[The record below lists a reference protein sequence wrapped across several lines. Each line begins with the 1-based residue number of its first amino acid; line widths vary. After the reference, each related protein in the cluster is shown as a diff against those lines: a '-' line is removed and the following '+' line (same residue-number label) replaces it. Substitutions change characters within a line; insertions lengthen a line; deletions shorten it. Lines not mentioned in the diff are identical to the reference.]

1 MGTAEQQYGRP
12 IAYYQQLQAL
22 NLQAAWAEVKVPV
35 LALHGEFDWIMSRGD
50 IETIAALVNQNVPG
64 KAEFVELPA
73 AGHTFEHY
81 DSQAA
86 AFAGR
91 ALPFDERIAQR
102 IGGWFLENR

>member
-73 AGHTFEHY
+73 AGPPSSITIRRQRP
-81 DSQAA
+81 SP
-86 AFAGR
+86 AGR
-91 ALPFDERIAQR
+91 CPSMSESLSASVV
-102 IGGWFLENR
+102 GLENR